1 MTNGELQRLLAQL
14 IFTTSDKGSKMIFNE
29 FNYDESWLNRVLKEY
44 IYLKVM
50 VVGYLLYTAARD
62 TKEAEYH
69 FWGTVQNLS
78 DMLDQWRGNDYMT
91 YGCTSEEL
99 ASRIHYYF
107 QNSWGKDLYSLAN
120 PFTDCVD
127 LVAITI
133 NPRFVNSLLKVTE
146 DDLRTKLIKKTGSGK
161 AAAGSG
167 CLLPILAG
175 ILLLSV
181 LTLL

>member
-1 MTNGELQRLLAQL
+1 MTNGELQRLLAKL
-14 IFTTSDKGSKMIFNE
+14 IFTTSDKGSKMIFDE
-29 FNYDESWLNRVLKEY
+29 FNYNEIWCNHILKEY

-50 VVGYLLYTAARD
+50 VVGYLLYSATD
-62 TKEAEYH
+62 NIKEAEYH
-69 FWGTVQNLS
+69 FWGAVQNLS
-78 DMLDQWRGNDYMT
+78 EILEQWRGNDYMT

-120 PFTDCVD
+120 PFIDSVN
-127 LVAITI
+127 LLAITTK
-133 NPRFVNSLLKVTE
+133 PSFVNSLLQVTE

-167 CLLPILAG
+167 CLIPVLAG

-181 LTLL
+181 LAML